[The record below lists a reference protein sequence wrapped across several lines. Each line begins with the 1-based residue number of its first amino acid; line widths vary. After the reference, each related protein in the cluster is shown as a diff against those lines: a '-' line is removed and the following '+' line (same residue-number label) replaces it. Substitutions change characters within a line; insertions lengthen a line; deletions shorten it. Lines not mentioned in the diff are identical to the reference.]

1 MIISFISLI
10 LLFSVFLIR
19 FFPITFS
26 FSLFPQLVTKKTH
39 FFLLLSS
46 LHHSVSFSLHFL
58 SFSSFIF
65 LSYSFSSQSQTP
77 RISFLFFS
85 LFLSSSISFSP
96 SIISFL
102 LFLLSFFVF
111 VIFTCY
117 LLFPFFFFFHFVLFS
132 FSLLFFLQLSL
143 YLSLSFPFLFTL
155 VFFSLYVFFLL
166 FQSVTQTQHYHKP
179 SQGTCY
185 KLRCGRVIGKHNKRN
200 SKGNGST
207 ALLKEKGDGRN
218 TCRIFFKKGDF

>member
-26 FSLFPQLVTKKTH
+26 FLLFPQLATKKTH

-132 FSLLFFLQLSL
+132 FSLLFFSSTFS
-143 YLSLSFPFLFTL
+143 LSLSLLSFSFYSCFFFLITFSFS
-155 VFFSLYVFFLL
+155 FFSQSRRPNITTNLPRVHVTNCAADGLL
-166 FQSVTQTQHYHKP
+166 ESTINVILKAMAAQH
-179 SQGTCY
+179 S
-185 KLRCGRVIGKHNKRN
+185 
-200 SKGNGST
+200 
-207 ALLKEKGDGRN
+207 
-218 TCRIFFKKGDF
+218 